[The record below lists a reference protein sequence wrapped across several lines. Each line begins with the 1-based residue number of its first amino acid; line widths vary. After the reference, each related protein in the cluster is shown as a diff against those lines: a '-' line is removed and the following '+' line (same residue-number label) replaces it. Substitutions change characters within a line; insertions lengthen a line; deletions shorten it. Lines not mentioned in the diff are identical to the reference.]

1 MEHIVWIS
9 GMPRSGTTWLS
20 QIFASSPDVRL
31 KFCPLFSYEFKNA
44 LTEQSTAEDWRELFA
59 AVYTKKS
66 EYLDQ
71 HYLRRD
77 GLVPEFKDKNQFP
90 SHLVIKSTRFHHLT
104 EKILTLNPDLRFI
117 HIVRDPRASIYSWI
131 SNPYE
136 FPSDADVNV
145 EWKTGRCRKQGVGE
159 FWGFDDWYD
168 TTKQALEMQ
177 IKFKERF
184 VVVKYEEL
192 KSSPLKTIE
201 QLFSFSGLEVTE
213 QTRDFIRLSQSRT
226 AHNSNKRSVYKD
238 PQKVESWRSAL
249 DRNIANTIA
258 AQVKKSELSQFLDG

>member
-1 MEHIVWIS
+1 MEHVIWIS

-44 LTEQSTAEDWRELFA
+44 LTEQSTAEEWRELFA

-77 GLVPEFKDKNQFP
+77 GLVPEFKDKNQRP

-104 EKILTLNPDLRFI
+104 GKILALNPDLRFI
-117 HIVRDPRASIYSWI
+117 HVVRDPRACIYSWI

-136 FPSDADVNV
+136 FPSDAEVNV
-145 EWKTGRCRKQGVGE
+145 EWKTGHCRKQGVGE
-159 FWGFDDWYD
+159 FWGFDDWCS
-168 TTKQALEMQ
+168 TTKQALLMQ
-177 IKFKERF
+177 AKFKGRF
-184 VVVKYEEL
+184 VVVKYEDIKL
-192 KSSPLKTIE
+192 SAITSIE
-201 QLFSFSGLEVTE
+201 QLFSFSGLELTN
-213 QTRDFIRLSQSRT
+213 QTRDFIRLSQSHS

-238 PQKVESWRSAL
+238 PQQIESWRTAL
-249 DRNIANTIA
+249 DSNIANTIA
-258 AQVKKSELSQFLDG
+258 AQVKNSELSQFLDD